1 MQYRN
6 VCLEGL
12 GYQLPAEIVTTAEAE
27 ERLTP
32 VYERLRLPAGRLELM
47 SGIRERRFWPVGMFP
62 SVASTTS
69 VQRALEAADLAPSAV
84 GALVHSSVCRDYLE
98 PATAAVVHRNVGFSP
113 RCVTYDLSNACLG
126 FLNGMLQLAN
136 AIELGQIR
144 AGVVVSTEDSRP
156 LVEATIDRLNRDT
169 TLTRQQIK
177 SAVASLTIG
186 SGSVAAVLVH
196 RSMSRAKNRLLSAVS
211 RAHTDQVELCRGGER
226 PGTSGT
232 PLFMETDSERLLIE
246 GVAAAEATL
255 EDFLATSGWGRDG
268 ISRTFCHQVGIAHR
282 RLMLAQLG
290 LEAARDAST
299 VEYLGNTGSAALPLT
314 MAIALSQ
321 QNPQPN
327 EPIALLGIGS
337 GINVVMAAMEWN
349 EARVVGD
356 AVPWDP
362 YGAARDAEVYA
373 S

>member
-12 GYQLPAEIVTTAEAE
+12 GYQLPSEIVSSAELE
-27 ERLTP
+27 ERLGP

-47 SGIRERRFWPVGMFP
+47 SGIRERRFWPAEMMP
-62 SVASTTS
+62 SEASSTSVA
-69 VQRALEAADLAPSAV
+69 RALEAAQLSEGIV
-84 GALVHSSVCRDYLE
+84 GALVHASVCRDYLE
-98 PATAAVVHRNVGFSP
+98 PATAAIVHRNVGFSP
-113 RCVTYDLSNACLG
+113 RCVIYDVSNACLG

-156 LVEATIDRLNRDT
+156 LVEATIERLNCDT
-169 TLTRQQIK
+169 SLSRQQIK
-177 SAVASLTIG
+177 TAVASLTIG

-196 RSMSRAKNRLLSAVS
+196 RSLSRTKNRLLSAVA
-211 RAHTDQVELCRGGER
+211 RAHTDHVELCRGGAR
-226 PGTSGT
+226 PGTSCE
-232 PLFMETDSERLLIE
+232 PLLMDTDSERLLVE
-246 GVAAAEATL
+246 GVAAAEATW
-255 EDFLATSGWGRDG
+255 EDFLAASGWSREG

-290 LEAARDAST
+290 LDGVRDAST
-299 VEYLGNTGSAALPLT
+299 VEYLGNTGSVALPLT
-314 MAIALSQ
+314 MAIALLQ
-321 QNPQPN
+321 QPPQPS
-327 EPIALLGIGS
+327 EPMALLGIGS
-337 GINVVMAAMEWN
+337 GINVVMAATEWN

-356 AVPWDP
+356 PVDWDV
-362 YGAARDAEVYA
+362 YGAAREAEAFA